1 MGAVFIYLPVGIT
14 AVIGFACGVGY
25 VIRENRRKKRR
36 RARDL
41 AIADLAQLSNRS
53 NTTPTGSSSV
63 SFTPRPFTAPM
74 RR

>member
-14 AVIGFACGVGY
+14 AVIGFACGAGY

-41 AIADLAQLSNRS
+41 AIADLAQQQGITLYEARKIIEND
-53 NTTPTGSSSV
+53 
-63 SFTPRPFTAPM
+63 
-74 RR
+74 

>member
-41 AIADLAQLSNRS
+41 IADLAQQQGITLYE
-53 NTTPTGSSSV
+53 
-63 SFTPRPFTAPM
+63 A
-74 RR
+74 RRIIEND

>member
-36 RARDL
+36 RARVTL
-41 AIADLAQLSNRS
+41 LLLIWRS
-53 NTTPTGSSSV
+53 SRVSPCMKPVGS
-63 SFTPRPFTAPM
+63 
-74 RR
+74 